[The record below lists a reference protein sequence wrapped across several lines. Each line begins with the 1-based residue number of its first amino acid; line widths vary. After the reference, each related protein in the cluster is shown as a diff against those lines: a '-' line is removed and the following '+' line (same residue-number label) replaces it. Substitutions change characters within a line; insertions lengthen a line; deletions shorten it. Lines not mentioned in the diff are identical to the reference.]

1 LSPLTRKH
9 ALSSARLVE
18 CRGARTGNDALAL
31 ILTRCGEV
39 EAYLPLTQVHSP
51 IFGRV
56 LASSGFAVGG
66 GVLAAPDVDPAPL
79 FAAVEELALRQ
90 STPSVEL
97 RGGPLPETRAGW
109 TIKRE
114 SHCGFIRPLAD
125 SDEAELTTIPRKQ
138 RAEVRK
144 SLAGELTV
152 ETGTGPPTATPIMA
166 SMRKACAIWA
176 RRFFRALF
184 RCGAGPLWR

>member
-1 LSPLTRKH
+1 
-9 ALSSARLVE
+9 
-18 CRGARTGNDALAL
+18 
-31 ILTRCGEV
+31 V

-97 RGGPLPETRAGW
+97 RGGPCRKPAPDGRSNAKAIAVSSVLWPIATR
-109 TIKRE
+109 
-114 SHCGFIRPLAD
+114 PN
-125 SDEAELTTIPRKQ
+125 
-138 RAEVRK
+138 
-144 SLAGELTV
+144 
-152 ETGTGPPTATPIMA
+152 
-166 SMRKACAIWA
+166 
-176 RRFFRALF
+176 
-184 RCGAGPLWR
+184 